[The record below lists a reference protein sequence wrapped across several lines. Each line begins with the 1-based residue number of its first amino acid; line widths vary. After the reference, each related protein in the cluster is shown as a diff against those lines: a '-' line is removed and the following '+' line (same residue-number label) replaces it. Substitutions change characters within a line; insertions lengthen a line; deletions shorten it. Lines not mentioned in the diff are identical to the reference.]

1 MIVLLLPGS
10 RARLWLCWAGWGP
23 SSVWSLETNIHV
35 TLTPSNTQSIQ
46 NTYLFIHVLCWRQLA
61 VIHLGPESDALM
73 ILCFVPCDVKY
84 PDTDLL
90 WVTNFNHNF
99 ASTPT
104 SKFAIICTGL
114 KLQII
119 LFICVLMYWIL
130 TVLKTLCTYIYQV
143 YPLPAR
149 KMIWKGFIHVYLIIV
164 EIVPMRPFNQSFIH

>member
-1 MIVLLLPGS
+1 MYCCQDLGRVCDYVGRDED
-10 RARLWLCWAGWGP
+10 RAVSGP
-23 SSVWSLETNIHV
+23 WRPIYMSPWHRAIH
-35 TLTPSNTQSIQ
+35 TQYRIH
-46 NTYLFIHVLCWRQLA
+46 TYLSTCYKCWRQLA